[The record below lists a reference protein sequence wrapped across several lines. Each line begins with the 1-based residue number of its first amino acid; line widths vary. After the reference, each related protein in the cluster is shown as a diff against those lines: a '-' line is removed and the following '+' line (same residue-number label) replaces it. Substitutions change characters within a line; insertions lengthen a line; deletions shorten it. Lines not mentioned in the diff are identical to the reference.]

1 MEYIYSAAVVSIV
14 FIILKFLETRFIL
27 KEKINLKQLVID
39 GILVYLSVIV
49 GHFINEQLL
58 QQTKNLG
65 QAPVF
70 IDNPK
75 F

>member
-27 KEKINLKQLVID
+27 KETVNLKQLVID

-49 GHFINEQLL
+49 GHFINEQLV

>member
-1 MEYIYSAAVVSIV
+1 MDYIYSAAVVSIL
-14 FIILKFLETRFIL
+14 FIIFKFLETRFIL
-27 KEKINLKQLVID
+27 KETVNLKQLVID

-49 GHFINEQLL
+49 GHFINEQLVK
-58 QQTKNLG
+58 QTSSLG

>member
-1 MEYIYSAAVVSIV
+1 MDYIYSAAVVSIL

-27 KEKINLKQLVID
+27 KETVNLKQLVID

-49 GHFINEQLL
+49 GHFINEQLVK
-58 QQTKNLG
+58 QTTSLG

>member
-1 MEYIYSAAVVSIV
+1 MEYIYSAGIVSIV
-14 FIILKFLETRFIL
+14 FIIFKFLETRFIL
-27 KEKINLKQLVID
+27 KETINLKQLVID
-39 GILVYLSVIV
+39 AILVYISVILA
-49 GHFINEQLL
+49 HFINEQLI
-58 QQTKNLG
+58 QQTTSLG

>member
-1 MEYIYSAAVVSIV
+1 MEYIYSAAIVSIV

-27 KEKINLKQLVID
+27 KETVNLKQLVID

-49 GHFINEQLL
+49 GHFINEQLV

>member
-1 MEYIYSAAVVSIV
+1 MEYIYSAAIVSIV

-27 KEKINLKQLVID
+27 KESVNLKQLVID

-49 GHFINEQLL
+49 AHFINEQLV
-58 QQTKNLG
+58 QQTTNLG

>member
-27 KEKINLKQLVID
+27 KETVNLKQLVID

>member
-1 MEYIYSAAVVSIV
+1 MDYIYSAAVVSIL
-14 FIILKFLETRFIL
+14 FIIFKFLETRLIL
-27 KEKINLKQLVID
+27 KETVNLKQLVID

-49 GHFINEQLL
+49 GHFINEQLVK
-58 QQTKNLG
+58 QTTSLG

>member
-27 KEKINLKQLVID
+27 KEQINLKQLVID

-49 GHFINEQLL
+49 GHFINEQLG
-58 QQTKNLG
+58 QQTKGLG

-70 IDNPK
+70 VDNPK

>member
-1 MEYIYSAAVVSIV
+1 MDYIYSAAVVSIL
-14 FIILKFLETRFIL
+14 FIIFKFLETRFIL
-27 KEKINLKQLVID
+27 KETVNLKQLVID

-49 GHFINEQLL
+49 GHFINEQLVK
-58 QQTKNLG
+58 QTTSLG

>member
-27 KEKINLKQLVID
+27 KETVNLKQLVID
-39 GILVYLSVIV
+39 GILVYLSVIA

>member
-39 GILVYLSVIV
+39 GILVYLSVII

>member
-1 MEYIYSAAVVSIV
+1 MEYIYSAAVVSIL

-27 KEKINLKQLVID
+27 KEQINLKQLVID

-49 GHFINEQLL
+49 GHFINEQLV
-58 QQTKNLG
+58 QQTKGLG

-70 IDNPK
+70 VDNPK

>member
-1 MEYIYSAAVVSIV
+1 MEYIYTAAVVSIV

-27 KEKINLKQLVID
+27 KETVNLKQLVID

-49 GHFINEQLL
+49 GHFINEQLV

>member
-1 MEYIYSAAVVSIV
+1 MDYIYSAAVVSIL

-27 KEKINLKQLVID
+27 KETVNLKQLVID

-49 GHFINEQLL
+49 GHFINEQLVK
-58 QQTKNLG
+58 QTSSLG

>member
-1 MEYIYSAAVVSIV
+1 MEYIYSAAVVSIL

-27 KEKINLKQLVID
+27 KETVNLKQLLID
-39 GILVYLSVIV
+39 GILVYLSVIL
-49 GHFINEQLL
+49 GHFINEQLV
-58 QQTKNLG
+58 QQTTSLG

>member
-1 MEYIYSAAVVSIV
+1 MEYIYSAAIVSFV
-14 FIILKFLETRFIL
+14 FIIFKILETRFIL
-27 KEKINLKQLVID
+27 KETVNLKQLLID
-39 GILVYLSVIV
+39 GILVYLSVIL
-49 GHFINEQLL
+49 GHFINEQLV
-58 QQTKNLG
+58 QQTTSLG

>member
-27 KEKINLKQLVID
+27 KETVNLKQLVID
-39 GILVYLSVIV
+39 GILVYLSVIT

>member
-1 MEYIYSAAVVSIV
+1 MEYIYSAAIVSIV

-27 KEKINLKQLVID
+27 KETVNLKQLVID

-49 GHFINEQLL
+49 GHFINEQLV

-70 IDNPK
+70 IDNSK

>member
-27 KEKINLKQLVID
+27 KEQINLKQLVID

-49 GHFINEQLL
+49 GHFINEQLV
-58 QQTKNLG
+58 QQTKGLG

-70 IDNPK
+70 VDNPK